1 MADRG
6 LFRKIHSAL
15 FPGAADRRARRR
27 AQRAREEQGLDGFG
41 AVSAAGYARHLHGL
55 DADMHGLEA
64 DLRALEHAVAYG
76 DLGADAAAIGAGVGA
91 GAATVGGAG
100 VATLG
105 VGGATAAG
113 AGYTTAV
120 GGAALLS
127 TGAATGAGAAATV
140 ATGSAAVGTGALL
153 AVAAAPVV
161 GVGATAAWL
170 ASYRAT
176 TGNVRRLKAKI
187 AKLRRKILDTK
198 RIYGKTSPNVA
209 KRRIRWYERQ
219 IRMARRR
226 LDRIERVMKRRIE
239 RRERWGWDV
248 SDRQKRLMRAL
259 KRRGRPVVSLKADT
273 GAAIQRVPVAQQ
285 EALVAQADA
294 QEVRVGL
301 PAIAA
306 GLSVVA
312 VRAYVDRALPIARDL
327 VAQGQPVE
335 LAAQQAV
342 QQVSPPAAYYA
353 VTLRRVTF
361 WLRRDS
367 VPQRFQPSAASVGVV
382 GPGYQSGAFQP
393 FPSATVIPG
402 GPFAPYGPAATQAQA
417 QPFDEGA
424 EGAEGADADAEGADA
439 EMGAEVGEL
448 APWYKRPGPLLALA
462 AVIGGGWYFTQG
474 QKGQKGQKA

>member
-1 MADRG
+1 MVRG
-6 LFRKIHSAL
+6 AQL
-15 FPGAADRRARRR
+15 GAHARGHME
-27 AQRAREEQGLDGFG
+27 RE
-41 AVSAAGYARHLHGL
+41 LHGV
-55 DADMHGLEA
+55 DAGLHALEA
-64 DLRALEHAVAYG
+64 ELGALEAAVFGSFGGFG
-76 DLGADAAAIGAGVGA
+76 DLGADAAALAVGAGA
-91 GAATVGGAG
+91 GAATVGGVGIASTLASG
-100 VATLG
+100 VNPAFVASHLG
-105 VGGATAAG
+105 SGGALSVGASSLLGSGAAVG
-113 AGYTTAV
+113 AGTAV
-120 GGAALLS
+120 
-127 TGAATGAGAAATV
+127 TT
-140 ATGSAAVGTGALL
+140 ATGSAVLGTGAMV
-153 AVAAAPVV
+153 AVAAAPATAI
-161 GVGATAAWL
+161 GVTAAWL

-187 AKLRRKILDTK
+187 AKLRRKIVDTK

-209 KRRIRWYERQ
+209 KRRIRRYERQ

-239 RRERWGWDV
+239 RRQRWGWDV

-273 GAAIQRVPVAQQ
+273 GAAIERAPVAQQ

-294 QEVRVGL
+294 QQVRFGL
-301 PAIAA
+301 PSIAA

-312 VRAYVDRALPIARDL
+312 VRSYVDRALPIARDL

-361 WLRRDS
+361 WLKRDG

-402 GPFAPYGPAATQAQA
+402 GPFAPYGPAAGQAAGQAQL
-417 QPFDEGA
+417 FNENVEGA
-424 EGAEGADADAEGADA
+424 EGAEGADLDADA
-439 EMGAEVGEL
+439 EMGAEVGEV

-474 QKGQKGQKA
+474 QKGQKGKV